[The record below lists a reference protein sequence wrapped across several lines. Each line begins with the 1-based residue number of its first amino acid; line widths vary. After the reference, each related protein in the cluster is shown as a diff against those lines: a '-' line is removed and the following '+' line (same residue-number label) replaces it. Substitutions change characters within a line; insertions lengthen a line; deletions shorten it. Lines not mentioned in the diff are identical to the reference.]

1 MDIFLQILILISIGL
16 AAGTVGSLIG
26 LGGGIIIVPMLL
38 NIDHFLSAFSTVPIH
53 VAVGTSLITIVF
65 SSLSST
71 LSYHKQKRID
81 YRSGILFLIGSIPGS
96 LIGTYINSL
105 LNTERFTLFFGIFL
119 ICISIFLFISSK
131 LTKKSKE
138 VHKGIIRTYTND
150 EGEAYTYSYSLPLAI
165 SLSICVGII
174 SGLFGIGGGILL
186 VPMMAFLFGFPP
198 QLAVATSMFVVMFT
212 TLGSSISYITLGEV
226 NFYYILLLIP
236 GAWFGGKIG
245 AYINQKLKTETISLI
260 LRLVVLFYGI
270 KLIIE
275 NR

>member
-1 MDIFLQILILISIGL
+1 MLQILILISIGL

-81 YRSGILFLIGSIPGS
+81 YKSGILFLIGSVPGS
-96 LIGTYINSL
+96 LLGTYINSL

-119 ICISIFLFISSK
+119 ICISVFLFVSSK
-131 LTKKSKE
+131 LNKKSKE

-150 EGEAYTYSYSLPLAI
+150 EGEAFTYSYSLPLAI
-165 SLSICVGII
+165 SLSICIGII

-245 AYINQKLKTETISLI
+245 AYINQKLKTETIALI

-275 NR
+275 NI

>member
-1 MDIFLQILILISIGL
+1 MDIVLQILILVSIGL

-81 YRSGILFLIGSIPGS
+81 YKSGILFLIGSVPGS
-96 LIGTYINSL
+96 LLGTYINSL

-131 LTKKSKE
+131 LNKKSKE

-150 EGEAYTYSYSLPLAI
+150 EGEAYTYSYSLSLAI

-245 AYINQKLKTETISLI
+245 AFINQKLKTETIALI
-260 LRLVVLFYGI
+260 LRVVVLLYGI

-275 NR
+275 NI

>member
-1 MDIFLQILILISIGL
+1 MDIILQILILISIGL

-81 YRSGILFLIGSIPGS
+81 YKSGILFLIGSVPGS
-96 LIGTYINSL
+96 LLGTYINSL

-119 ICISIFLFISSK
+119 ICISVFLFVSSK
-131 LTKKSKE
+131 LNKKSKE

-150 EGEAYTYSYSLPLAI
+150 EGEAYKYSYSLPLAI
-165 SLSICVGII
+165 FLSIFIGII

-186 VPMMAFLFGFPP
+186 VPMMAFLFSFPP

-226 NFYYILLLIP
+226 NFYYILLLVP

-245 AYINQKLKTETISLI
+245 AYINQKLKTETIALI

-275 NR
+275 NI

>member
-1 MDIFLQILILISIGL
+1 MDIILQILILISIGL

-81 YRSGILFLIGSIPGS
+81 YKSGILFLIGSVPGS
-96 LIGTYINSL
+96 LLGTYINSL

-119 ICISIFLFISSK
+119 ICISVFLFISSK
-131 LTKKSKE
+131 LNRKSKE

-150 EGEAYTYSYSLPLAI
+150 AGEAYTYSYSLPLAI
-165 SLSICVGII
+165 SLSICIGII

-245 AYINQKLKTETISLI
+245 AYINQKLKTETIALI

-275 NR
+275 NI

>member
-1 MDIFLQILILISIGL
+1 MVLQILILVSIGL

-38 NIDHFLSAFSTVPIH
+38 TIDHFLSAFSTVPIH

-81 YRSGILFLIGSIPGS
+81 YKSGILFLIGSVPGS
-96 LIGTYINSL
+96 LLGTYINSL
-105 LNTERFTLFFGIFL
+105 LNTERFTLFFGLFL

-131 LTKKSKE
+131 LNKKSKE

-245 AYINQKLKTETISLI
+245 AFINQKLKTETIALI
-260 LRLVVLFYGI
+260 LRLVVLLYGI

-275 NR
+275 NI

>member
-1 MDIFLQILILISIGL
+1 MDIILQILILISIGL

-81 YRSGILFLIGSIPGS
+81 YKSGILFLIGSVPGS
-96 LIGTYINSL
+96 LLGTYINSL

-119 ICISIFLFISSK
+119 ICISVFLFISSK
-131 LTKKSKE
+131 LNRKSKE

-150 EGEAYTYSYSLPLAI
+150 AGEAYTYSYSLPLAI
-165 SLSICVGII
+165 SLSISIGII

-245 AYINQKLKTETISLI
+245 AYINQKLKTETIALI

-275 NR
+275 NI

>member
-1 MDIFLQILILISIGL
+1 MVLQILILVSIGL

-81 YRSGILFLIGSIPGS
+81 YKSGILFLIGSVPGS
-96 LIGTYINSL
+96 LLGTYINSL

-131 LTKKSKE
+131 LNKKSKE

-150 EGEAYTYSYSLPLAI
+150 EGEAYTYSYSLSLAI

-245 AYINQKLKTETISLI
+245 AFINQKLKTETIALI
-260 LRLVVLFYGI
+260 LRSVVLLYGI
-270 KLIIE
+270 KLIVE
-275 NR
+275 NI

>member
-1 MDIFLQILILISIGL
+1 MDIILQILILISIGL

-81 YRSGILFLIGSIPGS
+81 YKSGILFLIGSVPGS
-96 LIGTYINSL
+96 LLGTYINSL

-119 ICISIFLFISSK
+119 ICISVFLFVSSK
-131 LTKKSKE
+131 LNKKSKE

-150 EGEAYTYSYSLPLAI
+150 EGKAYTYSYSLPLAI
-165 SLSICVGII
+165 SLSICIGIV

-245 AYINQKLKTETISLI
+245 AYINQKLKTETIALI

-275 NR
+275 NI

>member
-1 MDIFLQILILISIGL
+1 MDIILQILILISIGL

-81 YRSGILFLIGSIPGS
+81 YKSGILFLIGSIPGS
-96 LIGTYINSL
+96 LLGTYINSL

-119 ICISIFLFISSK
+119 ICISVFLFVSSK
-131 LTKKSKE
+131 LNKKSKE
-138 VHKGIIRTYTND
+138 VHRGIIRTYTND
-150 EGEAYTYSYSLPLAI
+150 EGEAYTYSYRLPLAI
-165 SLSICVGII
+165 SLSICIGII

-245 AYINQKLKTETISLI
+245 AYINQKLKTETIALI

-275 NR
+275 NI

>member
-1 MDIFLQILILISIGL
+1 MLQILILIGIGL

-38 NIDHFLSAFSTVPIH
+38 NIDQFLSAFSTVPIH

-81 YRSGILFLIGSIPGS
+81 YKSGILFLIGSVPGS
-96 LIGTYINSL
+96 LLGTYINSL

-119 ICISIFLFISSK
+119 ICISIFLFVSSK
-131 LTKKSKE
+131 LNKKTKE

-150 EGEAYTYSYSLPLAI
+150 EGEAYIYSYSLPLAI
-165 SLSICVGII
+165 SLSVCVGII

-245 AYINQKLKTETISLI
+245 SYINQKLKTETIALI
-260 LRLVVLFYGI
+260 LRVVVLLYGI
-270 KLIIE
+270 KIIIE
-275 NR
+275 NI

>member
-1 MDIFLQILILISIGL
+1 LDIILQILILISIGL

-38 NIDHFLSAFSTVPIH
+38 NIDHFLSAFPTVPIH

-81 YRSGILFLIGSIPGS
+81 YKSGILFLIGSVPGS
-96 LIGTYINSL
+96 LLGTYINSL

-119 ICISIFLFISSK
+119 ICISVFLFVSSK
-131 LTKKSKE
+131 LNKKAKE
-138 VHKGIIRTYTND
+138 VHKGVIRTYTNE

-165 SLSICVGII
+165 SLSICIGII

-212 TLGSSISYITLGEV
+212 TLGSSISYIALGEV

-245 AYINQKLKTETISLI
+245 AYINQKLKTETIALI

-275 NR
+275 NI

>member
-1 MDIFLQILILISIGL
+1 MDIILQILILISIGL

-81 YRSGILFLIGSIPGS
+81 YKSGILFLIGSVPGS
-96 LIGTYINSL
+96 LLGTYINSL

-119 ICISIFLFISSK
+119 ICISVFLFVSSK
-131 LTKKSKE
+131 LNKKAKE
-138 VHKGIIRTYTND
+138 VHKGVIRTYTNE

-165 SLSICVGII
+165 SLSICIGII

-212 TLGSSISYITLGEV
+212 TLGSSISYIALGEV

-245 AYINQKLKTETISLI
+245 AYINQKLKTETIALI

-275 NR
+275 NI

>member
-1 MDIFLQILILISIGL
+1 MDIILQILILISIGL

-38 NIDHFLSAFSTVPIH
+38 NIDHFLSAFTTVPIH

-81 YRSGILFLIGSIPGS
+81 YKSGILFLIGSVPGS
-96 LIGTYINSL
+96 LLGTYINSL

-119 ICISIFLFISSK
+119 ICISVFLFVSSK
-131 LTKKSKE
+131 LNKKIKE
-138 VHKGIIRTYTND
+138 VHKGIIRIYTND

-165 SLSICVGII
+165 SLSICIGII

-212 TLGSSISYITLGEV
+212 TLGSSISYIALGEV

-245 AYINQKLKTETISLI
+245 AYINQKLKTETIALI

-275 NR
+275 NI

>member
-1 MDIFLQILILISIGL
+1 MDIILQILILISIGL

-81 YRSGILFLIGSIPGS
+81 YKSGILFLIGSIPGS
-96 LIGTYINSL
+96 LLGTYINSL

-119 ICISIFLFISSK
+119 ICISAFLFVSSK
-131 LTKKSKE
+131 LNKKSKE
-138 VHKGIIRTYTND
+138 VHRGIIRTYTND

-165 SLSICVGII
+165 SLSICIGII

-245 AYINQKLKTETISLI
+245 AYINQKLKTETIALI

-275 NR
+275 NI

>member
-1 MDIFLQILILISIGL
+1 LDIILQILILICIGL

-81 YRSGILFLIGSIPGS
+81 YKSGILFLIGSVPGS
-96 LIGTYINSL
+96 LLGTYINSL

-119 ICISIFLFISSK
+119 ICISVFLFVSSK
-131 LTKKSKE
+131 LNKKSKE
-138 VHKGIIRTYTND
+138 IHKGIIRTYTND

-165 SLSICVGII
+165 SLSICIGII

-212 TLGSSISYITLGEV
+212 TLGSSISYIALGEV

-245 AYINQKLKTETISLI
+245 AYINQKLKTETIALI

-275 NR
+275 NI

>member
-1 MDIFLQILILISIGL
+1 MDIILQILILISIGL

-81 YRSGILFLIGSIPGS
+81 YKSGILFLIGSVPGS
-96 LIGTYINSL
+96 LLGTYINSL

-119 ICISIFLFISSK
+119 ICISVFLFVSSK
-131 LTKKSKE
+131 LNKKPKE
-138 VHKGIIRTYTND
+138 VHNGIIRTYTNE

-245 AYINQKLKTETISLI
+245 AYINQKLKTETIALI

-275 NR
+275 NI

>member
-1 MDIFLQILILISIGL
+1 MDIVLQILILVSIGL

-81 YRSGILFLIGSIPGS
+81 YKSGILFLIGSVPGS
-96 LIGTYINSL
+96 LLGTYINSL

-131 LTKKSKE
+131 LNKKSKE

-150 EGEAYTYSYSLPLAI
+150 EGEAYTYSYSLSLAI

-245 AYINQKLKTETISLI
+245 AFINQKLKTETIALI
-260 LRLVVLFYGI
+260 LRSVVLLYGI
-270 KLIIE
+270 KLIVE
-275 NR
+275 NI

>member
-1 MDIFLQILILISIGL
+1 MLQILILVSIGL
-16 AAGTVGSLIG
+16 AAGTFGSLVG

-38 NIDHFLSAFSTVPIH
+38 NIDRFLDAFSTVPIH

-71 LSYHKQKRID
+71 LTYHKQKRID
-81 YRSGILFLIGSIPGS
+81 YRSGILFLIGSVPGS
-96 LIGTYINSL
+96 LLGTYINTL
-105 LNTERFTLFFGIFL
+105 LDTERFTLIFGIFL
-119 ICISIFLFISSK
+119 FCISIFLFVSSK
-131 LTKKSKE
+131 LNKKPKA
-138 VHKGIIRTYTND
+138 VHKGIIRTFTND
-150 EGEAYTYSYSLPLAI
+150 EGEACTYSYSLPLAI
-165 SLSICVGII
+165 LLSICVGFI

-212 TLGSSISYITLGEV
+212 TLGSSISYIALGEV

-245 AYINQKLKTETISLI
+245 AYINQKLKTETIALI
-260 LRLVVLFYGI
+260 LRLVVLLYSI
-270 KLIIE
+270 KIIIE
-275 NR
+275 KI

>member
-1 MDIFLQILILISIGL
+1 MDIILQILILISIGL

-81 YRSGILFLIGSIPGS
+81 YKSGILFLIGSVPGS
-96 LIGTYINSL
+96 LLGTYINSL

-119 ICISIFLFISSK
+119 ICISVFLFVSSK
-131 LTKKSKE
+131 LNKKSKE
-138 VHKGIIRTYTND
+138 IHKGIIRTYTND

-165 SLSICVGII
+165 SLSICIGII

-212 TLGSSISYITLGEV
+212 TLGSSISYIALGEV

-245 AYINQKLKTETISLI
+245 AYINQKLKTETIALI

-275 NR
+275 NI

>member
-1 MDIFLQILILISIGL
+1 MDIILQILILICIGL

-81 YRSGILFLIGSIPGS
+81 YKSGILFLIGSVPGS
-96 LIGTYINSL
+96 LLGTYINSL

-119 ICISIFLFISSK
+119 ICISVFLFVSSK
-131 LTKKSKE
+131 LNKKSKE
-138 VHKGIIRTYTND
+138 IHKGIIRTYTND

-165 SLSICVGII
+165 SLSICIGII

-245 AYINQKLKTETISLI
+245 AYINQKLKTETIALI

-275 NR
+275 NI

>member
-1 MDIFLQILILISIGL
+1 LDIILQILILISIGL

-81 YRSGILFLIGSIPGS
+81 YKSGILFLIGSVPGS
-96 LIGTYINSL
+96 LLGTYINSL

-119 ICISIFLFISSK
+119 ICISVFLFISSK
-131 LTKKSKE
+131 LNRKSKE

-150 EGEAYTYSYSLPLAI
+150 AGEAYTYSYSLPLAI
-165 SLSICVGII
+165 SLSICIGII

-245 AYINQKLKTETISLI
+245 AYINQKLKTETIALI

-275 NR
+275 NI

>member
-1 MDIFLQILILISIGL
+1 MDIVLQILILVSIGL
-16 AAGTVGSLIG
+16 VAGTVGSLIG

-38 NIDHFLSAFSTVPIH
+38 TIDHFLSAFSTVPIH

-81 YRSGILFLIGSIPGS
+81 YKSGILFLIGSVPGS
-96 LIGTYINSL
+96 LLGTYINSL
-105 LNTERFTLFFGIFL
+105 LNTERFTLFFGLFL

-131 LTKKSKE
+131 LNKKSKE

-245 AYINQKLKTETISLI
+245 AFINQKLKTETIALI
-260 LRLVVLFYGI
+260 LRLVVLLYGI

-275 NR
+275 NI

>member
-1 MDIFLQILILISIGL
+1 MLQILILISIGL

-38 NIDHFLSAFSTVPIH
+38 NIDHFLSAFTTVPIH

-81 YRSGILFLIGSIPGS
+81 YKSGILFLIGSVPGS
-96 LIGTYINSL
+96 LLGTYINSL

-119 ICISIFLFISSK
+119 ICISVFLLVSSK
-131 LTKKSKE
+131 LNKKIKE
-138 VHKGIIRTYTND
+138 VHKGIIRIYTND

-165 SLSICVGII
+165 SLSICIGII

-212 TLGSSISYITLGEV
+212 TLGSSISYIALGEV

-245 AYINQKLKTETISLI
+245 AYINQKLKTETIALI

-275 NR
+275 NI

>member
-1 MDIFLQILILISIGL
+1 MLQILILISIGL

-81 YRSGILFLIGSIPGS
+81 YKSGILFLIGSVPGS
-96 LIGTYINSL
+96 LLGTYINSL

-119 ICISIFLFISSK
+119 ICISVFLFVSSK
-131 LTKKSKE
+131 LNKKAKE
-138 VHKGIIRTYTND
+138 VHKGVIRTYTNE

-165 SLSICVGII
+165 SLSICIGII

-212 TLGSSISYITLGEV
+212 TLGSSISYIALGEV

-245 AYINQKLKTETISLI
+245 AYINQKLKTETIALI

-275 NR
+275 NI

>member
-1 MDIFLQILILISIGL
+1 MDIILQILILISIGL

-81 YRSGILFLIGSIPGS
+81 YKSGILFLIGSVPGS
-96 LIGTYINSL
+96 LLGTYINSL

-119 ICISIFLFISSK
+119 ICISVFLFVSSK
-131 LTKKSKE
+131 INRKSKE
-138 VHKGIIRTYTND
+138 LHKGIIRTFTND

-165 SLSICVGII
+165 SLSICIGII

-245 AYINQKLKTETISLI
+245 AYINQKLKTETIALI

-275 NR
+275 NI

>member
-1 MDIFLQILILISIGL
+1 MDIILQILILISIGL

-81 YRSGILFLIGSIPGS
+81 YKSGILFLIGSVPGS
-96 LIGTYINSL
+96 LLGTYINSL

-119 ICISIFLFISSK
+119 ICISIFLFVSSK
-131 LTKKSKE
+131 LNKKTKE
-138 VHKGIIRTYTND
+138 IHKGIIRTYTND

-165 SLSICVGII
+165 SLSVCVGII

-245 AYINQKLKTETISLI
+245 AYINQKLKTETIALI
-260 LRLVVLFYGI
+260 LRVVVLLYGI
-270 KLIIE
+270 KIIIE
-275 NR
+275 NF